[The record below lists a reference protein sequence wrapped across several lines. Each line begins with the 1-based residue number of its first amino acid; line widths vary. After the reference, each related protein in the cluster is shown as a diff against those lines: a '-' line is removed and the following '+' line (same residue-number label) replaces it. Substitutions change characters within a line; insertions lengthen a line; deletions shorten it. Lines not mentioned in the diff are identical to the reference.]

1 MPTAV
6 SSPNIASALGS
17 GLPVLLLQ
25 FVVCIA
31 MLVVGVVIY
40 TKVTPFREREL
51 MREGNIAAATVLS
64 GAVVALA
71 IPLAALLAT
80 TISVLDIVVWGI
92 VAILLQL
99 ITVTITLHL
108 MRGMRDMIIEGKV
121 AAALPIVAAQLAI
134 GLLNAAAMVPA

>member
-51 MREGNIAAATVLS
+51 MREGNVAAATVLS